1 MINKAGGFRRLQPFV
16 NGISL
21 IMVSHCLGSLLPCL
35 CLLNRLRPC
44 PSTLILRRP
53 LLPLLSSFSVIEG
66 LRGTLTSIS
75 ISLRSPVGDV
85 GAR

>member
-21 IMVSHCLGSLLPCL
+21 VMVSHCLGSLLPCP

-44 PSTLILRRP
+44 PLTLILRRH
-53 LLPLLSSFSVIEG
+53 LLPLLSSFSVVEA
-66 LRGTLTSIS
+66 LRGTLTSTS
-75 ISLRSPVGDV
+75 TSLRSPVGDV